1 MFRMKH
7 FFHLVFLLLLLSCKK
22 EYGDLVPEEVT
33 KFAVEIGESEIPYI
47 QIKTAGQILNEPKI
61 SGEMN
66 YFINKKSVLKT
77 PIGIEYRGS
86 TSFRISDKKS
96 YGIETRDDSGNGLD
110 LEVGGFPAESDWIL
124 MGDVFRASDHII
136 FDPTLMHHYVGY
148 ELSRRMGV
156 YASRSKYV
164 ELELNG
170 VYLGVYILMEKL
182 KRGPDRIDIKKLAA
196 TDTDTSTI
204 TGGYILKIDKTAG
217 SDVTGYHPLDYYLN
231 NWDDDLRYTEHN
243 SFRSKYDIFRQLMT
257 TSPYGP
263 PNNSAKYLETYFLY
277 EYPDADVINAAQ
289 KSYIQKY
296 MSDFETALLTDD
308 FNSAKRTYTN
318 FIDRRSFIDYFI
330 MSEVCGN
337 IDAYRLST
345 YMSKDRGGKLKM
357 GPVWDLNIG
366 YNLQD
371 RVPFDDWIIN
381 YNTYVT
387 SDAWMLPFWW
397 NRLMEDPQFRSE
409 LKVRWT
415 ELRANV
421 LSTPNV
427 LGLTNET
434 SAYLTK
440 NKAITRN
447 YTKWTGITVDYPGSV
462 NAMNT
467 WLRNRLE
474 WMDSK
479 IMAF

>member
-1 MFRMKH
+1 MKH
-7 FFHLVFLLLLLSCKK
+7 AFRLIFFLLLLSCKK
-22 EYGDLVPEEVT
+22 EFNDPSQKETV
-33 KFAVEIGESEIPYI
+33 KFAVEIGDSKIPYI
-47 QIKTAGQILNEPKI
+47 QIKTTGQILNEPKV

-66 YFINKKSVLKT
+66 IYIEKENVLKT

-96 YGIETRDDSGNGLD
+96 YGIETRDSKGNGID
-110 LEVGGFPAESDWIL
+110 LAVAGFPAESDWIL
-124 MGDVFRASDHII
+124 TGDVFRAWDHII

-148 ELSRRMGV
+148 ELFRRMGE
-156 YASRSKYV
+156 YASRSKFA

-170 VYLGVYILMEKL
+170 VYMGIYIIMEKL
-182 KRGPDRIDIKKLAA
+182 KRAPDRINIMKLLP
-196 TDTDTSTI
+196 TDTDTAAI

-217 SDVTGYHPLDYYLN
+217 SDVIGYHPLDYYLN

-243 SFRSKYDIFRQLMT
+243 SFRSKYDIFSQLMT
-257 TSPYGP
+257 ISPYGST
-263 PNNSAKYLETYFLY
+263 NNKYLETYFLY
-277 EYPDADVINAAQ
+277 EYPDADVINTVQ
-289 KSYIQKY
+289 KTYIQNY
-296 MSDFETALLTDD
+296 MNGFETALLTDD
-308 FNSAKRTYTN
+308 FSSDIRTYTKY
-318 FIDRRSFIDYFI
+318 IDRKSFIDYFI
-330 MSEVCGN
+330 LSEVCGN

-345 YMSKDRGGKLKM
+345 YMYKNRGEKLKM

-371 RVPFDDWIIN
+371 RVPFNDWIIN

-387 SDAWMLPFWW
+387 ADDWMLPFWW
-397 NRLMEDPQFRSE
+397 KRLMEDPQFRSE

-421 LSTPNV
+421 LSTVDV

-434 SAYLTK
+434 AEYLTT
-440 NKAITRN
+440 NNAITRN
-447 YTKWTGITVDYPGSV
+447 FTKWTGIPVNYSGSV
-462 NAMNT
+462 NDLNT

-479 IMAF
+479 ILAF